1 MGGHFQFVTQIG
13 FKVIAMLMKLVLIG
27 GAATLLS
34 GVSIGTPIWS
44 YARCATHW
52 LTDSASEAVPLEWEM
67 KRARQMIDDLQPEIA
82 KNAKQIAREKIEVAK
97 LERQTTQCD
106 EALAKTQSD
115 IERLSADLR
124 SGDKAYTYGGKTYTA
139 VTVKE
144 DLNNRFN
151 RFKTRRETAEKL
163 QQMLTARQASLRSAA
178 DRMDA
183 MLAAKSQLE
192 VEVEN
197 LQARVG
203 ALRVAQ
209 TSSELSLDD
218 SQLSQTR
225 QLLDDIAARI
235 DVEEE
240 TVAVDAEYFGEI
252 NLEEPASEELLD
264 EISLYFN
271 KTNTNETPSSSV
283 ASISIE

>member
-27 GAATLLS
+27 GAATVLS
-34 GVSIGTPIWS
+34 GISIGTPIWS

>member
-1 MGGHFQFVTQIG
+1 
-13 FKVIAMLMKLVLIG
+13 MLKTLILAG
-27 GAATLLS
+27 GAVTLLS
-34 GVSIGTPIWS
+34 GLSLATPLWS
-44 YARCATHW
+44 YGRCATNW
-52 LTDSASEAVPLEWEM
+52 LTDTASDAVPLEWEM

-97 LERQTTQCD
+97 LERQVAQCD
-106 EALAKTQSD
+106 EALDKTQSD

-124 SGDKAYTYGGKTYTA
+124 SGDQAYTYAGKTYTSVA
-139 VTVKE
+139 VKE

-163 QQMLTARQASLRSAA
+163 HQMLTAREASLQSAA

-183 MLAAKSQLE
+183 MLASKSQLE

-197 LQARVG
+197 LQARIG

-218 SQLSQTR
+218 SHLSRTR
-225 QLLDDIAARI
+225 QLLDEIESRI

-240 TVAVDAEYFGEI
+240 TVAIDSEYFGEI
-252 NLEEPASEELLD
+252 NLEEGASEDLLD
-264 EISLYFN
+264 EISNYF
-271 KTNTNETPSSSV
+271 TNPGEDVSRSV
-283 ASISIE
+283 ASIQLD

>member
-27 GAATLLS
+27 GAATVLS

-209 TSSELSLDD
+209 TSSELCLDD

>member
-1 MGGHFQFVTQIG
+1 M
-13 FKVIAMLMKLVLIG
+13 AMLKKMILVG

-34 GVSIGTPIWS
+34 GVSLGTPLWS
-44 YARCATHW
+44 YARCATNW
-52 LTDSASEAVPLEWEM
+52 LTDSASDAVPLEWEL
-67 KRARQMIDDLQPEIA
+67 KRARQMIEDLQPEIA

-97 LERQTTQCD
+97 LERQVEQCD

-124 SGDKAYTYGGKTYTA
+124 SGGTSYSYAGKTYTA
-139 VTVKE
+139 VAVKE

-151 RFKTRRETAEKL
+151 RFKTRRETVEKL
-163 QQMLTARQASLRSAA
+163 QQMLTAREASLRSAA

-197 LQARVG
+197 LQARMG

-225 QLLDDIAARI
+225 QLLDEIATRI

-240 TVAVDAEYFGEI
+240 TVAIDTQYFGEI
-252 NLEEPASEELLD
+252 DLEEPASEDLLN

-271 KTNTNETPSSSV
+271 KSNSNDAVSTSV
-283 ASISIE
+283 VSIKIE